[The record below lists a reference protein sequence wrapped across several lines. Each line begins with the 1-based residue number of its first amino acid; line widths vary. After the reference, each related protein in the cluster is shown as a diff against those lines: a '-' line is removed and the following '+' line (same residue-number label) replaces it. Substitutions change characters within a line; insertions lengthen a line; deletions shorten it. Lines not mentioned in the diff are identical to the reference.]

1 MSTSVGG
8 RGGGVL
14 GRVRRAS
21 LWCLHEW
28 RSARFGQLPVRAN
41 ASLILFAPSCHV
53 ARCAFSSKRVCV
65 CARGRSCTGRPLFFL
80 CRRECVPHL
89 VGFASDG
96 RKKTREARATAPL
109 SLLRPR
115 RNPIRARVHGSPPS
129 EPRTRPLG
137 RYFFSFL
144 ALVVSP
150 CFLGAIRPF
159 N

>member
-1 MSTSVGG
+1 MSTSAGG

-96 RKKTREARATAPL
+96 RKKNARGASCGSAIATAAAPKPDPRACPRVAAFGTAN
-109 SLLRPR
+109 SSAWALL
-115 RNPIRARVHGSPPS
+115 
-129 EPRTRPLG
+129 L
-137 RYFFSFL
+137 FFSRSCRV
-144 ALVVSP
+144 ALLPWRYQAV
-150 CFLGAIRPF
+150 
-159 N
+159 